1 MTHLIDNQWLT
12 GNGPTFNSL
21 NPANNDILWQGQGA
35 DSQQI
40 DDAVTA
46 ARAAFPAWS
55 LASYT
60 DRLAMVKAFQTQLKE
75 HAKEIAI

>member
-12 GNGPTFNSL
+12 GNAPTFNSL
-21 NPANNDILWQGQGA
+21 TLPTTDILWQGQGA

-46 ARAAFPAWS
+46 AGLPS
-55 LASYT
+55 LHG
-60 DRLAMVKAFQTQLKE
+60 L
-75 HAKEIAI
+75 